1 MQHTI
6 ACKAI
11 KQFAAHVEF
20 AWQGMEICGSIPEL
34 AHTPV
39 CMDCWRRPTSATEE
53 VLAVGDIGGYVTLF
67 NLAENASEPK
77 RSENR
82 SGDEPARKSIESMT
96 MYLA

>member
-11 KQFAAHVEF
+11 RQFAANVEF

-39 CMDCWRRPTSATEE
+39 CMDCWRRPSSATEE

-82 SGDEPARKSIESMT
+82 SADQSARKCCERMT
-96 MYLA
+96 VHLT